1 MPYNNGISKNDK
13 FFGQYTKSTFQIQN
27 KKWGKINDDTRRTY
41 STNIQIKF
49 KTTMLKSSLCDQ
61 SNAYMLFKRTI
72 NVVGA
77 ATDNGDRNE
86 LQIEMIRR
94 QYLKIVC
101 HLLTA

>member
-1 MPYNNGISKNDK
+1 MEYQKTTNFLDNTPNQPSKFRTKNGV
-13 FFGQYTKSTFQIQN
+13 
-27 KKWGKINDDTRRTY
+27 KINDDTRRTY

-61 SNAYMLFKRTI
+61 SNVCMLFKRTI

-86 LQIEMIRR
+86 PQIEMIRR
-94 QYLKIVC
+94 QYLKIVY